1 MILLSEMTRNRIRSV
16 KKLTRVGN
24 LEIASVLR
32 KDEAQGFIDLSKKS
46 VSKDEAAL
54 CEMRYNKSKTV
65 YSMIQHLSETHKIEI
80 EKLYEMIVFPLARKF
95 NHAYDAFRY
104 SIEYGHNIFSHSIYY
119 FNNLLIFCISS
130 PLAIKLLHFY
140 FHLSSSHSLFFL

>member
-1 MILLSEMTRNRIRSV
+1 MTRNRIRSV

-80 EKLYEMIVFPLARKF
+80 EKLYEMIAFPLARKF
-95 NHAYDAFRY
+95 SHAYDAFRY
-104 SIEYGHNIFSHSIYY
+104 SIEY
-119 FNNLLIFCISS
+119 
-130 PLAIKLLHFY
+130 A
-140 FHLSSSHSLFFL
+140 